1 MISEKE
7 SEAELNKFKLGL
19 YDFQFRVGQKSLS
32 TSQLLLIRKRMSE
45 LLPKHAWEYYKYI
58 ELTCYSYDLEPPISL
73 LELKNIKDYRV
84 EQKLNELKKD
94 FE

>member
-7 SEAELNKFKLGL
+7 SEAALNKFKLGV

-45 LLPKHAWEYYKYI
+45 LLPKHAWEYYRYI
-58 ELTCYSYDLEPPISL
+58 ELTCISYGFEPPISL
-73 LELKNIKDYRV
+73 LELKNLKDYRA
-84 EQKLNELKKD
+84 EQMLNDIQKD